1 MSMKMMSAAYLVDT
15 AALLSLQEKQ
25 DGVEFHCFDMDSKEQ
40 IAEGHIGWDV
50 LDKQPFS
57 TLEESARMAALQ
69 KISQLAGL
77 TVAPVAPEMLE
88 QVRGGRKVLWQMKKA
103 DPELENAKNIRF
115 ITSSYEDRFK
125 IPDGSAVEIEYPNRK
140 FSARCEYMDE
150 YHLRLGYDVLH
161 ICQLAE
167 MLERGGGTCRPEPLI
182 MEERSAWDLGS
193 KGFLA
198 IQTCEDG
205 YDYTLYHKDFTEIDG
220 GQIDNPEIS
229 MNAARD
235 QILSD
240 YGFGGRTMTRIDYDE
255 LCDRAEDAEISRR
268 ESVLGKLSDLSSR
281 TDTPVK
287 AAKAKEAER

>member
-1 MSMKMMSAAYLVDT
+1 MSMKMMNAAYLVDNV
-15 AALLSLQEKQ
+15 ALLSLQEKQ
-25 DGVEFHCFDMDSKEQ
+25 EGVEFHCFDMDSKVQ

-69 KISQLAGL
+69 KIPQLAGL
-77 TVAPVAPEMLE
+77 AIAPVAPEMLE
-88 QVRGGRKVLWQMKKA
+88 QVRGGRKILWQMKKA

-125 IPDGSAVEIEYPNRK
+125 IPDG
-140 FSARCEYMDE
+140 
-150 YHLRLGYDVLH
+150 
-161 ICQLAE
+161 
-167 MLERGGGTCRPEPLI
+167 TCRPEPLI
-182 MEERSAWDLGS
+182 TEERSAWDLGS

-220 GQIDNPEIS
+220 GQIDNSEIS

-255 LCDRAEDAEISRR
+255 LCDRAEEAEISRR

>member
-1 MSMKMMSAAYLVDT
+1 MCIRDRIDGVINNGKKEEPVEKASVLDQLK
-15 AALLSLQEKQ
+15 EKQ
-25 DGVEFHCFDMDSKEQ
+25 DGVEFHCFDMDSKVQ

-69 KISQLAGL
+69 KIPQLAGL

-88 QVRGGRKVLWQMKKA
+88 QMRGGRKVLWQMKKA

-161 ICQLAE
+161 ICQPVSYTHLDVYKRQGMMIHCGNPISYASIE
-167 MLERGGGTCRPEPLI
+167 TSYWRQHYYCCLLYTSPGGG
-182 MEERSAWDLGS
+182 
-193 KGFLA
+193 
-198 IQTCEDG
+198 
-205 YDYTLYHKDFTEIDG
+205 
-220 GQIDNPEIS
+220 
-229 MNAARD
+229 
-235 QILSD
+235 
-240 YGFGGRTMTRIDYDE
+240 
-255 LCDRAEDAEISRR
+255 
-268 ESVLGKLSDLSSR
+268 
-281 TDTPVK
+281 
-287 AAKAKEAER
+287 

>member
-1 MSMKMMSAAYLVDT
+1 M
-15 AALLSLQEKQ
+15 
-25 DGVEFHCFDMDSKEQ
+25 
-40 IAEGHIGWDV
+40 
-50 LDKQPFS
+50 
-57 TLEESARMAALQ
+57 
-69 KISQLAGL
+69 
-77 TVAPVAPEMLE
+77 
-88 QVRGGRKVLWQMKKA
+88 RGGRKVLWQMKKA

-140 FSARCEYMDE
+140 FSACCEYMDE

-182 MEERSAWDLGS
+182 TEECSAWDLGS

-255 LCDRAEDAEISRR
+255 LCNHAEDAEISRR

-287 AAKAKEAER
+287 AAKVKEAER